1 MSEELDKEDLLIL
14 SVLQE
19 NSKIGYKRLSKITGI
34 PASTIHDRVQ
44 RLTEKGVIKGYI
56 TRLNEEALGYTH
68 TAIIGVETGAQQ
80 YKAVATALSNIDEVV
95 EVYGT
100 TAQYDLMIK
109 IRANSRMHLSNTLD
123 RVRNTRGVY
132 DINIASILEVFKE
145 EYTLPLSTELET
157 QDGETK

>member
-1 MSEELDKEDLLIL
+1 MSEELDKEDLRIL
-14 SVLQE
+14 SILQK

-44 RLTEKGVIKGYI
+44 RLTDKGVIKGYL
-56 TRLNEEALGYTH
+56 TLLNEEALGYTH
-68 TAIIGVETGAQQ
+68 TAIIGVETGAQL
-80 YKAVATALSNIDEVV
+80 YKEVASALSDIDEVV

-109 IRANSRMHLSNTLD
+109 IRTNSRTHLSNTLD
-123 RVRNTRGVY
+123 RVRNTKGVY

-145 EYTLPLSTELET
+145 QYTLPLSTALAGITPEE
-157 QDGETK
+157 